1 MQKAFFFLVFL
12 TVFSCKEN
20 PKNKVSFYFWRT
32 EFNLSTK
39 EEQVLK
45 DNNVSKIY
53 MRYFDVA
60 LQNNVPFP
68 VKPIQFKRKSVTQN
82 IIPTIFI
89 KNEVFLSK
97 NTDIEK
103 LSSNILKLIN
113 QINSVHKLPNSE
125 IQIDCDWSLE
135 SRDKY
140 MSFLKLLKSKY
151 GKTLS
156 ATIRLHQ
163 VKYFE
168 KTKVPPV
175 DYGVLMF
182 YNIGS
187 VNAKGE
193 KAIYDKEI
201 ALQYLPYLEKYPLK
215 IKTALPIFSWLVH
228 TRKGQVV
235 QIISKKNINDY
246 QNKINF
252 DVDYPKHVVTQSGIA
267 FGDFYK
273 AGDVLFEETISPDD
287 IEEMKTLI
295 HKYSKHAQTEFI
307 YYDLDQKNL
316 NKHKNEYNF

>member
-1 MQKAFFFLVFL
+1 MQKAFLLLVYL
-12 TVFSCKEN
+12 LVFSCKEN
-20 PKNKVSFYFWRT
+20 PKNTVSFYFWRT
-32 EFNLSTK
+32 EFKLSTK

-45 DNNVSKIY
+45 DNNVSKLY
-53 MRYFDVA
+53 VRYFDVA
-60 LQNNVPFP
+60 LQNSIPFP
-68 VKPIQFKRKSVTQN
+68 VTPIRFQKKLVQQK

-97 NTDIEK
+97 NTNIAK

-113 QINSVHKLPNSE
+113 QINSAHKIPNSE

-135 SRDKY
+135 SRDNY
-140 MSFLKLLKSKY
+140 MLFLKLLKAKY
-151 GKTLS
+151 RKTLS

-175 DYGVLMF
+175 DYGVLML

-201 ALQYLPYLEKYPLK
+201 ALQYLPYLKKYPLK

-228 TRKGQVV
+228 TRKGRVV

-267 FGDFYK
+267 FGNFYK
-273 AGDVLFEETISPDD
+273 EGDILFEETITPDD
-287 IEEMKTLI
+287 IKEMKTLL
-295 HKYSKHAQTEFI
+295 HKYSKHVQTEFV

-316 NKHKNEYNF
+316 KKHKNEHNF